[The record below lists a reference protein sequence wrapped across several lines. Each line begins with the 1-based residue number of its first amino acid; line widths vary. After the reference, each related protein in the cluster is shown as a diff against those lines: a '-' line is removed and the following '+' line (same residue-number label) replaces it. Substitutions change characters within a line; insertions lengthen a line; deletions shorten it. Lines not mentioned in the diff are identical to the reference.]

1 MSPLRKPSS
10 SVTGNIFGT
19 RAPLLA
25 KLRHGP
31 SPNGFKSPVH
41 LSVPVLLLLPTHT

>member
-25 KLRHGP
+25 KLRHGR